1 MNHTR
6 GCPFSGHAGDS
17 GNAGEQR
24 DARAGSQGDDAGG
37 RDERDERDERGE
49 GSQGDH
55 GQAGNWHG
63 AQMDFARDMSYG
75 DYLGLDQI
83 LTAQHPRSPDHNEML
98 FIVQHQTTELW
109 MKLMLHELRAA
120 RDSVRQD
127 QLRPAF
133 KMLTRVSRIMDQLVQ
148 AWNVLAT
155 MTPPEYSAMRPYL
168 GASSGFQSYQYREIE
183 FILGNK
189 NAAMLRPH
197 AHRREHHALV
207 EAALHTPSLYDEAIR
222 LMARRGLRIDAGCL
236 ERDWTEPAGYNASVE
251 AAWLEIYRAPSAHW
265 ELYELGEKLVDLED
279 AFRQWR
285 FRHVT
290 TVERVIGFKR
300 GTGGTEGVGYLRKM
314 LDVVLFPE
322 LWKLR
327 TDL

>member
-1 MNHTR
+1 MTTTTTAG
-6 GCPFSGHAGDS
+6 GCPFSAPK
-17 GNAGEQR
+17 
-24 DARAGSQGDDAGG
+24 DDA
-37 RDERDERDERGE
+37 E
-49 GSQGDH
+49 
-55 GQAGNWHG
+55 GNWHG

-83 LTAQHPRSPDHNEML
+83 LNAQHPRSPDHNEML

-120 RDSVRQD
+120 RDSVRED
-127 QLRPAF
+127 RLPPAF

-197 AHRREHHALV
+197 AHRAEHLALV
-207 EAALHTPSLYDEAIR
+207 ETALRTPSLYDEAIR
-222 LMARRGLRIDAGCL
+222 LMARRGFAIDAACI
-236 ERDWTEPAGYNASVE
+236 ERDWAQPAGYNASVE
-251 AAWLEIYRAPSAHW
+251 AAWLQIYRDPSAHW
-265 ELYELGEKLVDLED
+265 ELYELGEKFVDLED

>member
-1 MNHTR
+1 MSEFK
-6 GCPFSGHAGDS
+6 GCPMGHGASANAGD
-17 GNAGEQR
+17 AT
-24 DARAGSQGDDAGG
+24 DDK
-37 RDERDERDERGE
+37 
-49 GSQGDH
+49 
-55 GQAGNWHG
+55 WHG
-63 AQMDFARDMSYG
+63 AQMDFAQDMSYG

-83 LTAQHPRSPDHNEML
+83 LSAQHPRSPDHNEML

-120 RDSVRQD
+120 RDGVRND
-127 QLRPAF
+127 ELRPAF
-133 KMLTRVSRIMDQLVQ
+133 KMLARVSRIMDQLVQ

-189 NAAMLRPH
+189 NAALLRPH
-197 AHRREHHALV
+197 AHRPEHLALV
-207 EAALHTPSLYDEAIR
+207 DAALHTPSMYDEAIR
-222 LMARRGLRIDAGCL
+222 LMARRGFQIDAEVV
-236 ERDWTEPAGYNASVE
+236 ERDWTQPTTYNASVE
-251 AAWLEIYRAPSAHW
+251 TAWLEVYRNPSKYW
-265 ELYELGEKLVDLED
+265 ELYELGEKFVDLED